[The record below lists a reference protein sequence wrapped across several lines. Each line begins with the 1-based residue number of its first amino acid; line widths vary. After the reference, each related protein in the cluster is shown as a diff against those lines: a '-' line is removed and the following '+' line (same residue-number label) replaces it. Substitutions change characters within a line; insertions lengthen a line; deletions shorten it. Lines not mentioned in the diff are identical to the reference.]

1 MILRILC
8 ISAFFGDFSLAFFFG
23 GQGFFSSTKHRNA
36 AGKACLSSVLIKP
49 QFFCTLKSRWES
61 TSRWVIYIKYFINN
75 QRVKIQPYYCRALQ
89 RNLVGQLLFIFYDQI
104 LPNSPPWCMDFFFH
118 SFQQNAE
125 LLTTLLAHNF
135 GHKFDVWFSWAGQQL
150 GKNFKLQLRA
160 GFCSLTTGQ
169 MANLLIC

>member
-1 MILRILC
+1 MVGLC
-8 ISAFFGDFSLAFFFG
+8 SE
-23 GQGFFSSTKHRNA
+23 T
-36 AGKACLSSVLIKP
+36 
-49 QFFCTLKSRWES
+49 KSRRS
-61 TSRWVIYIKYFINN
+61 TFIYILWSDTSQF
-75 QRVKIQPYYCRALQ
+75 PAMMH
-89 RNLVGQLLFIFYDQI
+89 G
-104 LPNSPPWCMDFFFH
+104 FFFH